1 MAIFTMHQSSHS
13 RREHTYGFAH
23 RPLVHVTVIVPPLG
37 VWHERDLPLG
47 SFLQPLSSHC
57 FHSRPSAYHPVI
69 ISRGSRPSAGT
80 WRAIWLPAPSLQDS
94 LGSHSLGPWR

>member
-1 MAIFTMHQSSHS
+1 
-13 RREHTYGFAH
+13 
-23 RPLVHVTVIVPPLG
+23 VTVIVPPLG

-69 ISRGSRPSAGT
+69 ISRGSPPSAGT

-94 LGSHSLGPWR
+94 LGSHSFGPWRSMMMTFLLRPRKAQIISNGPSTSTPS